1 MKQNVRKL
9 IREFIQESDLL
20 EDYPASFDM
29 EVFKS
34 LKSHAGR
41 NRYAKEHLKKINKGT
56 GSSRA
61 VYKIDEEKVL
71 KLAYNDK
78 GKAQNEVEIEYGQ
91 YGDLSGVLAKIFDY
105 DEQNHLWVEMEL
117 AENVKA
123 SDFKN
128 LVGYDFTDI
137 KTAIY
142 NYGIDSGNIRGS
154 KKDKKEMDSDLV
166 NSMWENEFMQGIF
179 DYIGNYGIPVGDLM
193 KLSSYG
199 IVKGDNGDQIVI
211 IDYGLTHEVYSGYYS

>member
-1 MKQNVRKL
+1 MKQNIRIL

-41 NRYAKEHLKKINKGT
+41 NRYAAEHLQLIKK

-91 YGDLSGVLAKIFDY
+91 YDDLSGILAKIFDY

-117 AENVKA
+117 AEKVKA
-123 SDFKN
+123 SDFKKM
-128 LVGYDFTDI
+128 VGYDFKDI
-137 KTAIY
+137 QTAIY
-142 NYGIDSGNIRGS
+142 NYGIDSGNSRGS
-154 KKDKKEMDSDLV
+154 KQSMDSDLLD
-166 NSMWENEFMQGIF
+166 SMWENEFMQGIF
-179 DYIGNYGIPVGDLM
+179 DYIGNYGVPPGDLM
-193 KLSSYG
+193 RLSSYG
-199 IVKGDNGDQIVI
+199 IVKGDDGDQIVI